1 MDIPNLC
8 AFVAVA
14 DTASFSAASEQLFLT
29 QPAISKRVSALE
41 TELDIQ
47 LFDRIGRKVTLTEAG
62 SALLSRARTIL
73 QQVEDSKRAIQNLSG
88 HVAGKL
94 SIGTS
99 HHIGLH
105 RLPPVLRAFTR
116 AYPEVELDLH
126 FMDSEEACHA
136 IEHGDLE
143 LGIVTLPLEPAK
155 VLQTYEVWPDP
166 LDIVVNPSH
175 PLTRLDKITPKQ
187 LAGYSAILPT
197 RGTYTRQIFEHTM
210 RKHKLELKVGLSTNY
225 LETIKMM
232 VSVGL
237 GWSVLPRSM
246 LNKELKTLNIDGI
259 KLERK
264 LGVVWHS
271 GHTLSNAAN
280 AMSEILKTR
289 IKA

>member
-1 MDIPNLC
+1 MDIPNLH

-14 DTASFSAASEQLFLT
+14 DSGSFSEASEHLYLT

-41 TELDIQ
+41 SELNIQ

-62 SALLSRARTIL
+62 TALLSRARNIL

-88 HVAGKL
+88 NVAGKL

-105 RLPPVLRAFTR
+105 RLPPVLRAFTS
-116 AYPEVELDLH
+116 AYPEVALDLH

-143 LGIVTLPLEPAK
+143 LGIVTLPLQPAK

-175 PLTRLDKITPKQ
+175 PLTQVKKVTPKQ
-187 LAGYSAILPT
+187 LAHYSAILPT

-246 LNKELKTLNIDGI
+246 INEELKTLNIEGI
-259 KLERK
+259 RLERK
-264 LGVVWHS
+264 LGIVWHS
-271 GHTLSNAAN
+271 GHTLSNAAK
-280 AMSEILKTR
+280 AMSKILKS
-289 IKA
+289 

>member
-1 MDIPNLC
+1 MDIPNLY

-14 DTASFSAASEQLFLT
+14 ETASFSDAAEQLFVT

-41 TELDIQ
+41 RELEVQ
-47 LFDRIGRKVTLTEAG
+47 LFDRIGRRVTLTEAG
-62 SALLSRARTIL
+62 SALLTRARAIL
-73 QQVEDSKRAIQNLSG
+73 QQVEDSKRAIKNLSG
-88 HVAGKL
+88 HIAGKL

-105 RLPPVLRAFTR
+105 RLPPVLRAFTH
-116 AYPEVELDLH
+116 AYPDVELDLH

-143 LGIVTLPLEPAK
+143 LGIVTLPLQPTK
-155 VLQTYEVWPDP
+155 VLHTLEVWCDP
-166 LDIVVNPSH
+166 LDFVVNQTH
-175 PLTRLDKITPKQ
+175 PLLKSSKITPKQ
-187 LAGYSAILPT
+187 LSEYAAILPT
-197 RGTYTRQIFEHTM
+197 KGTYTRQIFEHTM
-210 RKHKLELKVGLSTNY
+210 EKHKLELKVGLSTNY

-246 LNKELKTLNIDGI
+246 LNEELHTLQIEDI

-264 LGVVWHS
+264 LGIVWHS

-280 AMSEILKTR
+280 AMSQLLQTNMD
-289 IKA
+289 